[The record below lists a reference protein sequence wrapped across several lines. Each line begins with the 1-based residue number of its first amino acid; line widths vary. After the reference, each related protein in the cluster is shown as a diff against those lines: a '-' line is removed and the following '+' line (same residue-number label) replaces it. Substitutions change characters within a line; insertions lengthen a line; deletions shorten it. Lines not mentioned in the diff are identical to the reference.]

1 MSEPTE
7 FDLRVDAFGRKWLE
21 AHPDALAFE
30 KRHDPDLVVLPRE
43 KDLIALYDSF
53 DAGYSGGCPTCGGES
68 PTFEIGIVVP
78 LSDYRFFRISLQY
91 GADSIDIGSVLRDIL
106 AVTDWQ

>member
-1 MSEPTE
+1 MNPSTE

-21 AHPDALAFE
+21 AHPEMLAF
-30 KRHDPDLVVLPRE
+30 DPSQPIPTVLPRE
-43 KDLIALYDSF
+43 QELVTLYDSF
-53 DAGYSGGCPTCGGES
+53 DAGEAGGCPTCGGES
-68 PTFEIGIVVP
+68 PTFEIGIVIP
-78 LSDYRFFRISLQY
+78 LSDYRFYRISLQY